1 MITAKLHGQAALH
14 AKLLKMQL
22 QAPGLMATALKKAAK
37 PVEDYAV
44 GAAPVDSGA
53 LARSITIRVM
63 RSTVPGHERV
73 RIGPAWAVYNKDKV
87 EYGRFSEYGT
97 SQMAARPFLRPAFDT
112 GKDEALRIFKAE
124 MKRGVT

>member
-44 GAAPVDSGA
+44 GAAPIDSGA
-53 LARSITIRVM
+53 LARSITIRLM
-63 RSTVPGHERV
+63 KSTTVAHERV

-87 EYGRFSEYGT
+87 EYGRFSEFGT
-97 SQMAARPFLRPAFDT
+97 SRMPAHPFLRPALDA
-112 GKDEALRIFKAE
+112 GRNEALRIFKAE
-124 MKRGVT
+124 MRKALT